1 MIHLIKHVINLAVTR
16 IVELLANDGGMDQ
29 ITDSAAARVA
39 ERISD
44 RDLIKKVAAQI
55 GGSEVAEHI
64 DVEEVAGHVD
74 LYDIASNIDV
84 DELARNIDLNELAD
98 RVVDLLPERPAASPA
113 PEPEVPVSDPSLIER
128 LLEKAVDK
136 LLLRAEEAARN
147 GEV

>member
-1 MIHLIKHVINLAVTR
+1 MIHLIKKVIS
-16 IVELLANDGGMDQ
+16 Q
-29 ITDSAAARVA
+29 AADKVA

-44 RDLIKKVAAQI
+44 RDLVKRIADMVPIA
-55 GGSEVAEHI
+55 EVAEHF
-64 DVEEVAGHVD
+64 DTEEIAGHVD
-74 LYDIASNIDV
+74 LYDIASNIEM

-113 PEPEVPVSDPSLIER
+113 PEPEIPVSDPSLIER